1 MITFP
6 FLGKKK
12 KADPEIFS
20 VFPEEIYQTGA
31 ATLRDI
37 IAPAALEVNP
47 SFLRLGEKLV
57 RTVFAFSYPR
67 YLHTN
72 WFSPV
77 INLDKVFDVSFFI
90 HPVDTSVVLR
100 QLRKQVARV
109 QSQISLREEKGL
121 VRDPI
126 LDTAYHDLEDLRDKL
141 QQATERLFNFG
152 LYISVY
158 GSTPEELD
166 SVEGEIR
173 SLLEARIVYTKPALF
188 QQEEAF
194 NSTLP
199 LDVDRLLIHNYLNS
213 GPVASVFPFV
223 SFDMTSNKGI
233 LYGINRHNNSLI
245 LFDRFSLENAN
256 SVTFAV
262 SGAGKSYATKLEILR
277 SLMFGVDVIVIDPE
291 REYEYLAETVGG
303 AYFNFSLTS
312 PNHINP
318 FDLPLPQPDESPADI
333 LRSNIINLIGFF
345 RILLGGLSPQEDA
358 VLDHAITETY
368 AARDIT
374 PEADFTNAV
383 PPTLSDLELV
393 LANTEGGEDIAVR
406 LKKYTQGTWA
416 GFINQQTNIDVKN
429 RLVVF
434 SVRDMEEELRPVA
447 MYIILHYIWNL
458 VRSELKR
465 RVLVVDEAWW
475 LMRHEDGASFLYGIA
490 KRARKYFLGLSTIT
504 QDVADFMGSP
514 YGKPLVTNSSLQLLL
529 KQSPATIKS
538 VVDTFNLTN
547 EEKFLL
553 LESEVGEGIFFA
565 GLKHVAIKIIASYTE
580 DQVITSDPQQLM
592 MIKKA
597 KEEFAQA
604 HGMEIS
610 DNK

>member
-1 MITFP
+1 MNLKELF
-6 FLGKKK
+6 KKQK
-12 KADPEIFS
+12 KEPEIFS
-20 VFPEEIYQTGA
+20 VFPEEIYKSGVT
-31 ATLRDI
+31 TLRDI
-37 IAPAALEVNP
+37 IAPAALEINP
-47 SFLRLGEKLV
+47 SFVRLGEKLI
-57 RTVFAFSYPR
+57 RTLFAFSYPR

-72 WFSPV
+72 WFSSI
-77 INLDKVFDVSFFI
+77 INLDKVFDISFFV
-90 HPVDTSVVLR
+90 HPVDTSTVLS

-109 QSQISLREEKGL
+109 QSQISMREEKGL

-126 LDTAYHDLEDLRDKL
+126 LDTAYRDLEELRDKL

-152 LYISVY
+152 LYISIY

-166 SVEGEIR
+166 KAEGEMR
-173 SLLEARIVYTKPALF
+173 SMLEARLVYVKPALF
-188 QQEEAF
+188 QQEEGF
-194 NSTLP
+194 NSGLP
-199 LDVDRLLIHNYLNS
+199 LGIDRLLIHNYLNS
-213 GPVASVFPFV
+213 GPISSTFPFV
-223 SFDMTSNKGI
+223 SFDLTSNRGI

-245 LFDRFSLENAN
+245 LFDRFSLPNAN

-262 SGAGKSYATKLEILR
+262 SGAGKSYATKLEVLR
-277 SLMFGVDVIVIDPE
+277 SLMFGIDIIIIDPE
-291 REYEYLAETVGG
+291 REYQYLSETVSG
-303 AYFNFSLTS
+303 AYFNISLAS

-318 FDLPLPQPDESPADI
+318 FDLPVPREDESPSDV
-333 LRSNIINLIGFF
+333 LRSNIVNLIGFF
-345 RILLGGLSPQEDA
+345 RILLGGLTPQEDA
-358 VLDHAITETY
+358 ILDRAITETY

-374 PEADFTNAV
+374 PDSDFSSAV

-393 LANTEGGEDIAVR
+393 LAATEGGEDLAVR
-406 LKKYTQGTWA
+406 MRKYTQGTWA
-416 GFINQQTNIDVKN
+416 GFINQQTNLDIKN

-447 MYIILHYIWNL
+447 MYMVLHFIWNL
-458 VRSELKR
+458 VRSELKKR
-465 RVLVVDEAWW
+465 ILIVDEAWW

-490 KRARKYFLGLSTIT
+490 KRARKYYLGLSTIT

-529 KQSPATIKS
+529 RQSPATIKT
-538 VVDTFNLTN
+538 VVETFNLTA

-580 DQVITSDPQQLM
+580 DQVITSDPQQLL

-597 KEEFAQA
+597 KEEFAQT
-604 HGMEIS
+604 HK
-610 DNK
+610 D